1 MNDKVNDKV
10 SDDRVIYL
18 DHAATTPVRPEVL
31 EAMLPFFT
39 EKFGNPA
46 TLYAAGS
53 AAKDAMETAR
63 EQVAGL
69 IGAKPQEIYFTS
81 GGTES
86 DNWAIRGAVQALRKK
101 GRHIVSSQIEHHA
114 VLETCHYLVE
124 DEACE
129 VTAVG
134 VDADGLVSPDE
145 VAAAIRDDTVIVT
158 IMHANNEVGVIEPVE
173 EVGRIAGECGVQFHT
188 DAVQTVGKMP
198 VDVDAIGCNM
208 LSISGHKIYGPKGVG
223 ALYVRTG
230 TRLARFMHGGEQER
244 RKRSGTS
251 NVPGIVGLGVAAEL
265 ARTELETERTRL
277 TTLRDRLIDGIFK
290 AIPDCTLSGPRHK
303 RLPHNAHFCFK
314 GIEGEGIIL
323 RLDHHG
329 IYAATG
335 SACTSSTLEPS
346 HVLLAMGR
354 PHEIAHGSL
363 RMTLGQSTTD
373 ADIDKV
379 LDVLPKVIEQL
390 RAMSPLYTPGDC
402 DCGEE
407 GCRKQRPET
416 SS

>member
-1 MNDKVNDKV
+1 MNHKG

-18 DHAATTPVRPEVL
+18 DHAATTPVRPEAL

-39 EKFGNPA
+39 ERFGNPA

-63 EQVAGL
+63 EQVATL

-86 DNWAIRGAVQALRKK
+86 DNWAIRGVVQALRKK
-101 GRHIVSSQIEHHA
+101 GRHVVSSQIEHHA
-114 VLETCHYLVE
+114 VLETCNYLE
-124 DEACE
+124 KDEGCE
-129 VTAVG
+129 VTAVS

-145 VAAAIRDDTVIVT
+145 VAAAIRDDTVLVT

-173 EVGRIAGECGVQFHT
+173 EIGRIARERGVQFHT

-198 VDVDAIGCNM
+198 VDVDAIGCNL
-208 LSISGHKIYGPKGVG
+208 LSISGHKLYGPKGVG
-223 ALYVRTG
+223 ALYVRNG
-230 TRLARFMHGGEQER
+230 TRIARFMHGGEQER

-265 ARTELETERTRL
+265 ARIELEAERTRL

-290 AIPDCTLSGPRHK
+290 AIPDCTLSGPRHN

-363 RMTLGQSTTD
+363 RMTLGLSTTD

-379 LDVLPKVIEQL
+379 LDVLPKVVEQL
-390 RAMSPLYTPGDC
+390 RAMSPLYPPGDC
-402 DCGEE
+402 D
-407 GCRKQRPET
+407 
-416 SS
+416 